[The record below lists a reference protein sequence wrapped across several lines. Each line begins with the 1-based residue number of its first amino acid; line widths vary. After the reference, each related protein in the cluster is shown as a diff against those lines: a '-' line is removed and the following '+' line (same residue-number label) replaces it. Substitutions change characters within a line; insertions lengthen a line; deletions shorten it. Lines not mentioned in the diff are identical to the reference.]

1 MKTLSQDTFFH
12 STEIEEC
19 FNSMIKE
26 SSASWAKAEAI
37 KEIKA
42 EIMKLKRFV
51 ITVEREE

>member
-19 FNSMIKE
+19 LNSMIKE

-42 EIMKLKRFV
+42 EIMKLNRFV